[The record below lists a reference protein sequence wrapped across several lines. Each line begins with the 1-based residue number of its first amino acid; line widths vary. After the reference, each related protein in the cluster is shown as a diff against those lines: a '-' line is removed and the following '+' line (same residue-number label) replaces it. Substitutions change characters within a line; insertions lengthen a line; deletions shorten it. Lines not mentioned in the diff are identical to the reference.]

1 MSLRKDTV
9 LETARSPRA
18 LAAAVVAVG
27 AIAVAGCGD
36 DLSPGAVARVGDKTI
51 EKSEFDRW
59 IESAAQTQQTSLS
72 PTGAP
77 AQTAVPVPPD
87 FTDCIDVKRE
97 QAAAA
102 AGATQAPEPPTDD
115 QLLQACEQEYELLK
129 EQVMQF
135 LIQAE
140 AIEQEAEE
148 RDVTVTDE
156 EVQTQ
161 FDDLKAQ
168 SFPNDEQFQQFLE
181 SSGMTEEDLVFRVRL
196 DLLIAAIR
204 EDVLADQ
211 GEVTDDEIAAYY
223 EENAERPPIGQ
234 PEQREVQVVV
244 TRTEEE
250 AEKAR
255 TAIEDGRDFAEV
267 AKEFSIDPASKDRG
281 GRLTVQQ
288 GSEEMAFDE
297 AVFGAEKGKLT
308 GPVETELGFYVFEVT
323 GIQPARTQTLE
334 ESREAIVEVLQT
346 EREQEA
352 LVKFQEDFEAAL
364 REKTICAEEF
374 VIVGCK
380 NGPEPEDAPPPG
392 VPPTAPP
399 PQGVPP
405 AAPPPGGV
413 PPAPQAPPPTQ
424 GGVPPP
430 APPPS
435 DGAVPPPPPPPAPP
449 EG

>member
-1 MSLRKDTV
+1 MSLRKDT
-9 LETARSPRA
+9 LPEPARKPRA
-18 LAAAVVAVG
+18 LAAAVVAVA
-27 AIAVAGCGD
+27 AIAVVGCGD
-36 DLSPGAVARVGDKTI
+36 ELSPGAVARVGDETI
-51 EKSEFDRW
+51 EKSEFD
-59 IESAAQTQQTSLS
+59 SLLASTAQTQQASLS

-77 AQTAVPVPPD
+77 TETAVPVPPD
-87 FTDCIDVKRE
+87 FTECIDAKSE

-102 AGATQAPEPPTDD
+102 AGAPQAPEPPSED
-115 QLLQACEQEYELLK
+115 QLLQACEQEYDLLK

-135 LIQAE
+135 LIQGA

-148 RDVTVTDE
+148 REVTVTDE

-168 SFPNDEQFQQFLE
+168 SFPDDEQFQQFLE
-181 SSGMTEEDLVFRVRL
+181 SSGMTEEDLLRRVRL
-196 DLLIAAIR
+196 DLLVAAIR

-211 GEVTDDEIAAYY
+211 GDISDDEIAAYY
-223 EENAERPPIGQ
+223 EENSERPPIGQ

-244 TRTEEE
+244 TRNEEE
-250 AEKAR
+250 AQKAK
-255 TAIEDGRDFAEV
+255 TAIEDGRDFADV
-267 AKEFSIDPASKDRG
+267 AKQFSIDPTSKDRG

-297 AVFGAEKGKLT
+297 AVFDAERGELT

-323 GIQPARTQTLE
+323 GVQPARTQTLE

-352 LVKFQEDFEAAL
+352 LVEFQESFETEL

-374 VIVGCK
+374 VIVGCQ
-380 NGPEPEDAPPPG
+380 NGPAPEDAPPPG

-399 PQGVPP
+399 PQGAPP

-413 PPAPQAPPPTQ
+413 PPGPPPPTQ
-424 GGVPPP
+424 GGVPP
-430 APPPS
+430 APPPP
-435 DGAVPPPPPPPAPP
+435 DGAVPPPPPPPPPP